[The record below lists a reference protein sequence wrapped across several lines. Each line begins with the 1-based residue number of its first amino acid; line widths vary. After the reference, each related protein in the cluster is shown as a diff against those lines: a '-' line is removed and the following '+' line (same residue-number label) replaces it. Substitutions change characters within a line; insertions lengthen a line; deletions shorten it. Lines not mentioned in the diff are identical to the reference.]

1 MNFLLLLAQA
11 QTAVPAENGDTASEL
26 SRIGIIV
33 MIVYMI
39 ILLALGVIG
48 WMRSSNTEED
58 FYLAG
63 RGQGF
68 LVTVMTIMATFFSSA
83 AILGIPGNVYK
94 EGVAFVLFTMNLP
107 CAGACIYLLGSKIRR
122 IGQKRKYVTQGDMIS
137 DYYGDVPAVRLVVAL
152 IGFCYVLPYIIMQI
166 KAGGYLAQGMFPDA
180 ADLNIFGHQMPI
192 FQVGAT
198 ALSLVTM
205 FYVLIGGMRSVAWT
219 DVLQGVLLLSG
230 MLLAAVATI
239 VALGGFGGYFEKVA
253 ELPPEALSL
262 PGATGA
268 YPAWKLMTVAVF
280 ASIGSL
286 VQPAQWI
293 RMYAASSDAI
303 LKKSSLVF
311 AVVLPSCFIFGI
323 MLVALAGRA
332 IYPPEMVDG
341 ELVAHSFVGSFDQ
354 IVIVMIKEQLPA
366 MMGGVGLVLVAVI
379 LVAVLAASMSTAD
392 SNLHAL
398 SAVFTRDIYDRLLR
412 PSGTQNERAWVS
424 RAVIVVATLLALWL
438 VNAGHENEAF
448 KPLNMIAS
456 LMFAAIGFSCQLL
469 PATVDMLFI
478 RKGTRA
484 GVVSGMLAGV
494 ATIFLFKLYSPFAD
508 SETAQSFTRNLD
520 LGLIGC
526 TVNVIVF
533 VIVSKF
539 TPALDRE
546 HIAQLSKDMD
556 GK

>member
-1 MNFLLLLAQA
+1 MIHLPLLAQA
-11 QTAVPAENGDTASEL
+11 AAANEAKSPSADL
-26 SRIGIIV
+26 SSIGIVV
-33 MIVYMI
+33 MLIYMVV
-39 ILLALGVIG
+39 LLTLGVVG
-48 WMRSSNTEED
+48 WLRSKNTEED

-94 EGVAFVLFTMNLP
+94 EGVAFVLFAMNLP
-107 CAGACIYLLGSKIRR
+107 CAGACIYLLGTKIRR
-122 IGQKRKYVTQGDMIS
+122 IGQRRNYVTQGDMIS
-137 DYYGDVPAVRLVVAL
+137 DYYGDTPAVRLVVAL
-152 IGFCYVLPYIIMQI
+152 IGFFYVLPYIIIQI

-180 ADLNIFGHQMPI
+180 PDLKILGYQMPI

-219 DVLQGVLLLSG
+219 DVLQGMLLISG
-230 MLLAAVATI
+230 MILAAVATI

-253 ELPPEALSL
+253 ELPHEALSL
-262 PGATGA
+262 PGATGSWT
-268 YPAWKLMTVAVF
+268 PWKLMTVAIF

-286 VQPAQWI
+286 VQPGQWI
-293 RMYAASSDAI
+293 RLYSAKNDAI

-311 AVVLPSCFIFGI
+311 AVVLPCCFIFGI

-341 ELVAHSFVGSFDQ
+341 KLVAHSFVGEFDQ
-354 IVIVMIKEQLPA
+354 IVVIMIKEQLPA
-366 MMGGVGLVLVAVI
+366 MMGGFGLI
-379 LVAVLAASMSTAD
+379 LVAVLLVAILAASMSTAD

-398 SAVFTRDIYDRLLR
+398 SAVFTRDVYDSLLR
-412 PSGTQNERAWVS
+412 PGASQAERAWIS
-424 RAVIVVATLLALWL
+424 RIVIVAATLLALWL
-438 VNAGHENEAF
+438 VNAGHTNEKFA
-448 KPLNMIAS
+448 PLKMIAS
-456 LMFAAIGFSCQLL
+456 LMFAAIAFSCQLL

-484 GVVSGMLAGV
+484 GVVAGMVAGV
-494 ATIFLFKLYSPFAD
+494 FTVFLFTPFAPAEIGA
-508 SETAQSFTRNLD
+508 SVKPLTRNLD

-526 TVNVIVF
+526 LVNVLVF
-533 VIVSKF
+533 VIVSKLT
-539 TPALDRE
+539 TPLDRG
-546 HIAQLSKDMD
+546 HVASLAKDMD
-556 GK
+556 TQ

>member
-1 MNFLLLLAQA
+1 MNLPFLLAQA
-11 QTAVPAENGDTASEL
+11 QTAADTGNSSDL
-26 SRIGIIV
+26 TSVGITV
-33 MIVYMI
+33 LVVYMI
-39 ILLALGVIG
+39 VLLILGVLG
-48 WMRSSNTEED
+48 WMRSNNSEED

-107 CAGACIYLLGSKIRR
+107 CAGACIYLLGTKIRR
-122 IGQKRKYVTQGDMIS
+122 VGQKRKYVTQGDMIS
-137 DYYGDVPAVRLVVAL
+137 DYYGDVPIVRLVVAL

-166 KAGGYLAQGMFPDA
+166 KAGGLLAQGMFPDA
-180 ADLNIFGHQMPI
+180 PDLNLFGHQMPI

-205 FYVLIGGMRSVAWT
+205 TYVLIGGMRSVAWT
-219 DVLQGVLLLSG
+219 DVMQGVLLFAG
-230 MLLAAVATI
+230 MILAAVATV
-239 VALGGFGGYFEKVA
+239 VALGGVGGYFEKIA

-268 YPAWKLMTVAVF
+268 LPPWKLMTVAVF

-286 VQPAQWI
+286 VQPGQWI
-293 RMYAASSDAI
+293 RMYAAKNDDI

-311 AVVLPSCFIFGI
+311 AVILPCCFIFGV

-341 ELVAHSFVGSFDQ
+341 ELVAHSFVGKFDQ

-366 MMGGVGLVLVAVI
+366 MMGGIGVVVVAII

-398 SAVFTRDIYDRLLR
+398 SAVFTRDVFDRLLK
-412 PSGTQNERAWVS
+412 PKASQNERAWVS
-424 RAVIVVATLLALWL
+424 RAVIVVTTLLALWI
-438 VNAGHENEAF
+438 VNKGQGNKDF
-448 KPLNMIAS
+448 TPLEMIAE
-456 LMFAAIGFSCQLL
+456 LMFAAIAFSCQLL

-484 GVVSGMLAGV
+484 GVVTGMIAGV
-494 ATIFLFKLYSPFAD
+494 ITIFCFKLYPPFAGSD
-508 SETAQSFTRNLD
+508 GAQALTNNLD

-533 VIVSKF
+533 IVVSKF
-539 TPALDRE
+539 TPALDSKHVE
-546 HIAQLSKDMD
+546 ALSKEMD
-556 GK
+556 GE